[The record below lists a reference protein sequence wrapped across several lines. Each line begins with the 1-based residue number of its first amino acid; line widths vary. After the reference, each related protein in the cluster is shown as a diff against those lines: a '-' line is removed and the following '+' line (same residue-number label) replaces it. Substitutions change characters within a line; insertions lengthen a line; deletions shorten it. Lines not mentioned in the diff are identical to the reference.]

1 MINDVLEDNGYKVI
15 NNRYGSNMN
24 TGIAASF
31 VNNNTIIA
39 GKDLRYIVRVR
50 PVVVESFQF
59 LNQYSKKFSKKQE
72 KSE

>member
-31 VNNNTIIA
+31 VNNNTIT
-39 GKDLRYIVRVR
+39 GKIQKILQYLRWTRGVQSI
-50 PVVVESFQF
+50 F
-59 LNQYSKKFSKKQE
+59 LNILLQHI
-72 KSE
+72 